1 MADRVRKINYCYTKV
16 PNYAGQG
23 EEALRALREAGVN
36 LLAYSAFPIAGRRAQ
51 MDFIPENMSA
61 FSKVA
66 RKNGWRV
73 SKVKKGFLI
82 TGQERVGA
90 VHRHLAKLS
99 DANINVTAI
108 DALGAGKGRYGMILW
123 VKPKQYARA
132 ARALGAKMA

>member
-36 LLAYSAFPIAGRRAQ
+36 LLAYSAFPIVGRRAQ
-51 MDFIPENMSA
+51 MDFIPENMPA
-61 FSKVA
+61 FKKVA
-66 RKNGWRV
+66 RKNGWRL

-99 DANINVTAI
+99 DANINITAV
-108 DALGAGKGRYGMILW
+108 DALSAGQGRYGMILW
-123 VKPKQYARA
+123 VKPKQHARA
-132 ARALGAKMA
+132 ARALGAR

>member
-61 FSKVA
+61 FKKVA
-66 RKNGWRV
+66 RKHGWRL
-73 SKVKKGFLI
+73 STVKKGFLI

-99 DANINVTAI
+99 DANINVTAV
-108 DALGAGKGRYGMILW
+108 DALGAGRGRYGMILW

-132 ARALGAKMA
+132 ARVLGAKMA